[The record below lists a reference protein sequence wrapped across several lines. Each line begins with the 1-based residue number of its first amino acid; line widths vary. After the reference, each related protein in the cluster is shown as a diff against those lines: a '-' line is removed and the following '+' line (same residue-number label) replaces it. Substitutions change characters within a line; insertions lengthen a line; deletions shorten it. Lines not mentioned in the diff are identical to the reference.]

1 MDIRI
6 RPDLIVKVDGAV
18 QSFANEKGEAVYP
31 IVFEVMTY
39 LPVRSIGGPCG
50 KEVTWIAYSGGGE
63 DIYLYAPLTDAQR
76 REMRTYLEEGTRLVE
91 KLSTQVDAVVNAGHV
106 SNEEGIARIK
116 AVKEALGG
124 IVALPR
130 PSLEQVMEFRALYD
144 GARQMEQQE

>member
-1 MDIRI
+1 M
-6 RPDLIVKVDGAV
+6 
-18 QSFANEKGEAVYP
+18 
-31 IVFEVMTY
+31 
-39 LPVRSIGGPCG
+39 
-50 KEVTWIAYSGGGE
+50 
-63 DIYLYAPLTDAQR
+63 
-76 REMRTYLEEGTRLVE
+76 
-91 KLSTQVDAVVNAGHV
+91 VNAGHV

>member
-1 MDIRI
+1 
-6 RPDLIVKVDGAV
+6 
-18 QSFANEKGEAVYP
+18 
-31 IVFEVMTY
+31 
-39 LPVRSIGGPCG
+39 
-50 KEVTWIAYSGGGE
+50 
-63 DIYLYAPLTDAQR
+63 
-76 REMRTYLEEGTRLVE
+76 MRTYLEEGTRLVE
-91 KLSTQVDAVVNAGHV
+91 KLSTQVVAVVNAGHV

>member
-1 MDIRI
+1 
-6 RPDLIVKVDGAV
+6 
-18 QSFANEKGEAVYP
+18 
-31 IVFEVMTY
+31 
-39 LPVRSIGGPCG
+39 
-50 KEVTWIAYSGGGE
+50 
-63 DIYLYAPLTDAQR
+63 
-76 REMRTYLEEGTRLVE
+76 MRTYLEEGTRLVE

-130 PSLEQVMEFRALYD
+130 PSLEQVMEFRALNE

>member
-1 MDIRI
+1 
-6 RPDLIVKVDGAV
+6 
-18 QSFANEKGEAVYP
+18 
-31 IVFEVMTY
+31 MTY

-63 DIYLYAPLTDAQR
+63 DIYLYAPWTDAQR

>member
-31 IVFEVMTY
+31 IVFEEMTY
-39 LPVRSIGGPCG
+39 LPVRSIGGPVRQG
-50 KEVTWIAYSGGGE
+50 SHLDRLQRRGE
-63 DIYLYAPLTDAQR
+63 DIYLYALTDAQR

-124 IVALPR
+124 IVALPAPHWSR
-130 PSLEQVMEFRALYD
+130 SWNSGPL
-144 GARQMEQQE
+144 